1 MPKQDLLLDLLA
13 SARARDA
20 RVDTLEAFAAVFQQ
34 SWERGGGLRNVASQF
49 PNLLKWRLRL
59 RDHVVGGV
67 PYKANQLVPGSESF
81 DTLEEAR
88 DYMCGWLWEKAALV
102 EGGGLSGAAAVSQV
116 ALFRSG
122 CGSSSSSAGSGFP
135 SSLSLDETT
144 CGSESAVSSAATMA
158 HQKTCRELEAAKAE
172 LAAVNVE
179 VARLRLVVDS
189 QATQLK
195 GLKRNLEDVD
205 EDGEQDGELGGEQ
218 SMDVVVVPLSNGVDV
233 PLGNGVAWVEAAA
246 AVSGAALVD
255 SAGDGQGPGEHQLEE
270 EPEGGLPPVGPLG
283 DARPRAKVRRA
294 AAPEWSHVR
303 LRRVWLCTKRR
314 KIPKGR
320 RVHPQ
325 DSSEESSSEDD
336 VTTV

>member
-1 MPKQDLLLDLLA
+1 M
-13 SARARDA
+13 
-20 RVDTLEAFAAVFQQ
+20 
-34 SWERGGGLRNVASQF
+34 
-49 PNLLKWRLRL
+49 
-59 RDHVVGGV
+59 VGGV
-67 PYKANQLVPGSESF
+67 HYRTTQNVPGSESF

-88 DYMCGWLWEKAALV
+88 NYMCGWLWEKAALV

-144 CGSESAVSSAATMA
+144 CGSESVVSSAATMA
-158 HQKTCRELEAAKAE
+158 HAQTCRELEAAKAE

-218 SMDVVVVPLSNGVDV
+218 STDGVGV
-233 PLGNGVAWVEAAA
+233 PLGNGLALVEAAA

-255 SAGDGQGPGEHQLEE
+255 GDGDGQGPGEHH
-270 EPEGGLPPVGPLG
+270 G
-283 DARPRAKVRRA
+283 AKVRRV

-303 LRRVWLCTKRR
+303 LRRVWLCRKRR

>member
-67 PYKANQLVPGSESF
+67 PYKVNQLVPGSESF

-135 SSLSLDETT
+135 SSLSLGETT
-144 CGSESAVSSAATMA
+144 CGSESVVSSAATMA
-158 HQKTCRELEAAKAE
+158 HVQTIRELEAVNAE
-172 LAAVNVE
+172 LEAVKVE
-179 VARLRLVVDS
+179 VSRLRSVVDD
-189 QATQLK
+189 QATELK
-195 GLKRNLEDVD
+195 VLKRTLQDA
-205 EDGEQDGELGGEQ
+205 EQGVEQGVEQELGPGGEQ
-218 SMDVVVVPLSNGVDV
+218 GM
-233 PLGNGVAWVEAAA
+233 W
-246 AVSGAALVD
+246 
-255 SAGDGQGPGEHQLEE
+255 
-270 EPEGGLPPVGPLG
+270 
-283 DARPRAKVRRA
+283 
-294 AAPEWSHVR
+294 
-303 LRRVWLCTKRR
+303 RVWTTRHWATVQR
-314 KIPKGR
+314 WW
-320 RVHPQ
+320 RVLWQ
-325 DSSEESSSEDD
+325 CLLLQQCL
-336 VTTV
+336 VLRWWMVL

>member
-13 SARARDA
+13 SARARGA

-49 PNLLKWRLRL
+49 PNGRKWRLRL
-59 RDHVVGGV
+59 REHVVGGV
-67 PYKANQLVPGSESF
+67 PYKVNQLVPGSESF
-81 DTLEEAR
+81 DTLDGAR

-122 CGSSSSSAGSGFP
+122 CGSSSSSACSGFP
-135 SSLSLDETT
+135 SSLSLGETT
-144 CGSESAVSSAATMA
+144 CGSESVVSSAATMA
-158 HQKTCRELEAAKAE
+158 HVQTCRELEAAKAE

-195 GLKRNLEDVD
+195 GLKRTLEDV
-205 EDGEQDGELGGEQ
+205 EQDGEQDGELGGEQ
-218 SMDVVVVPLSNGVDV
+218 STDVVDV
-233 PLGNGVAWVEAAA
+233 PLGNGLALVEAAA

-255 SAGDGQGPGEHQLEE
+255 GDGDGQGPGEHH
-270 EPEGGLPPVGPLG
+270 G
-283 DARPRAKVRRA
+283 AKVRRA